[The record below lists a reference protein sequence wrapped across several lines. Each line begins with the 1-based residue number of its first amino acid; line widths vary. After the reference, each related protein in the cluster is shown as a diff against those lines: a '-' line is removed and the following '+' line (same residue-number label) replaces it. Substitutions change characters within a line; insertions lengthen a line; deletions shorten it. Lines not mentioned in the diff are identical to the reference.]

1 MTSLDLVEPL
11 PLVALPAGRRRAAGV
26 WRPGL
31 LVPAA
36 ILVLWVLVAAVP
48 SLFAPFRPNAI
59 GAGAAM
65 VPPNAVHLL
74 GTDQLGRDVL
84 SRVIYGAR
92 DALLIAFGSVVVG
105 ASVGT
110 LMGMVAGYV
119 GGLVDSVLMRVTD
132 VLLAIPGI
140 VLALAVVT
148 ILGQGVPDLMLAI
161 GISEVP
167 VFVRVAYG
175 STVEIRERLFVLASR
190 ASGARPRRVITVH
203 VLPNVVTHILVML
216 TVDMGAAVLAV
227 AGLSFIGLGPP
238 PPFPQWGTMVADSQQ
253 YIPPGW
259 WLAVFPGLAIV
270 VSVVTLNALGDALQR
285 LGGRRQID

>member
-1 MTSLDLVEPL
+1 MTSLDLTDPL
-11 PLVALPAGRRRAAGV
+11 PLIGVSVSRRRAAGV

-65 VPPNAVHLL
+65 APPSAVHLL

-84 SRVIYGAR
+84 SRIIYGAR

-105 ASVGT
+105 AGIGT
-110 LMGMVAGYV
+110 LMGVVAGYV
-119 GGLVDSVLMRVTD
+119 GGFVDSVLMRVTD

-148 ILGQGVPDLMLAI
+148 ILGQDVPDLMLAI

-167 VFVRVAYG
+167 VFVRVTYG

-216 TVDMGAAVLAV
+216 TVDMGAAVLTV

-238 PPFPQWGTMVADSQQ
+238 PPLPQWGTMVADSQQ

-285 LGGRRQID
+285 LVGRRQID